1 MNGGSGGAPSD
12 EQHILALNE
21 LLGISSGATQAAAA
35 MGSNQDMAAFLVS
48 AAGFESPTTAS
59 TAGFESPMMLSTVG
73 ITPAQSLQ
81 LADISGDAAL
91 AVAGLTGMPGLAE
104 MPSLA
109 AMRSSSSGAFES
121 AGNFGSA
128 LYGPQLASM
137 LGARPSFDQL
147 PTSFDQSAASFE
159 QLPASFDRAGTS
171 FDQPATS
178 FDDSLAQLLGKR
190 KAPESDAA
198 MPVPGGV
205 RLGKRMTLPAS
216 FGGSG
221 GGVGLQRVASHGAD
235 GAGPAQ
241 HQRKVA
247 HNAIERRYRNNI
259 NDRIRDLRDAVP
271 ALQHVRPKKRASGAS
286 SDEESDA
293 HVDGV
298 EAATKLNKATV
309 LGKAAEY
316 IYHLR
321 RAADRMRRESAYL
334 QEFVRT
340 LPDGDRIVLALL
352 QKAAED
358 SAAATAA
365 LRLPERALQPRK
377 RRAKD

>member
-21 LLGISSGATQAAAA
+21 LLGMSSGATQAAAA

-128 LYGPQLASM
+128 LYGPQLA
-137 LGARPSFDQL
+137 
-147 PTSFDQSAASFE
+147 
-159 QLPASFDRAGTS
+159 
-171 FDQPATS
+171 

-198 MPVPGGV
+198 MPVPDGV